1 MNTKKAF
8 VVGSG
13 KLANAIL
20 KSDFSI
26 PTVEL
31 LPWQSSGTT
40 TSPSIVI
47 HAGSGRELKDCLEF
61 CARTGS
67 VLIELS
73 TGLETEKLETTF
85 PLIICPNTSILL
97 LKTLFMLQQFGH
109 NFRDYEISIMESHQ
123 SSKTTEPGTAYHIAN
138 SLHVPHERVIS
149 IRDAKT
155 QAYKINI
162 PVAHL
167 EKHAY
172 HQIVIK
178 DQNDEIKIETKV
190 LGHDSYSS
198 GVKKIIEACIKN
210 KLANKRHTVL
220 DLVDMGLL

>member
-20 KSDFSI
+20 EADYSI
-26 PTVEL
+26 PNVEIS
-31 LPWQSSGTT
+31 PWQPSITT

-47 HAGSGRELKDCLEF
+47 HAGSGRELQDCLDF
-61 CARTGS
+61 CARTDS

-73 TGLETEKLETTF
+73 TGLETEKLETAF
-85 PLIICPNTSILL
+85 PLVICPNTSVLL
-97 LKTLFMLQQFGH
+97 LKTLHMLQQFGH
-109 NFRDYEISIMESHQ
+109 NFKDYEISIIESHQ
-123 SSKTTEPGTAYHIAN
+123 ASKNTEPGTAYHIAN
-138 SLHVPHERVIS
+138 SLQVAHERVVS

-162 PVAHL
+162 PVAYL

-178 DQNDEIKIETKV
+178 DKNDEIKIETKV
-190 LGHDSYSS
+190 LGHDSYSN
-198 GVKKIIEACIKN
+198 GVKKILEACVNN
-210 KLANKRHTVL
+210 KLANRRHTVL
-220 DLVDMGLL
+220 DLVAMGLL

>member
-123 SSKTTEPGTAYHIAN
+123 SSKTTEPG